1 MPNRNEHSDTAA
13 RDAFQ
18 ALVKRANKGDEDAL
32 AELRQTLSDNPQ
44 IWQAVGN
51 LALHARMVLAR
62 AIAGG
67 DQFVLD
73 SLLRYANELESSLV
87 APQSGPL
94 ERLAVQRIVAAWLE
108 CNYAALQGAEPHGET
123 LKHAKFALEIRES
136 ADKRF
141 HAAIRSLALVR
152 QMLPGNASVDHS
164 RHAALAQKP
173 INGNGDHHAVPAHLQ
188 VLFGE
193 DGQSHAPVN
202 RIAKHLAARSNGH
215 ARRLQVV
222 GEETAA
228 PGPATK

>member
-13 RDAFQ
+13 RNAFQ
-18 ALVKRANKGDEDAL
+18 ALVKQANTGDEAAL

-67 DQFVLD
+67 DQLVLD

-108 CNYAALQGAEPHGET
+108 CNYAALQGAEPRGET

-152 QMLPGNASVDHS
+152 QMLPGVDHS
-164 RHAALAQKP
+164 RQAGLAQEP

-188 VLFGE
+188 VRFGE

-202 RIAKHLAARSNGH
+202 RIAKHLAGSSNGH
-215 ARRLQVV
+215 ARRFQVV

-228 PGPATK
+228 PVPPKE

>member
-1 MPNRNEHSDTAA
+1 MLFRS
-13 RDAFQ
+13 
-18 ALVKRANKGDEDAL
+18 
-32 AELRQTLSDNPQ
+32 
-44 IWQAVGN
+44 
-51 LALHARMVLAR
+51 

-67 DQFVLD
+67 DQLVLD

-152 QMLPGNASVDHS
+152 QMLPGVDHS
-164 RHAALAQKP
+164 RQAGLAQEP

-188 VLFGE
+188 VRFGE

-202 RIAKHLAARSNGH
+202 RIAKHLAATSNGH
-215 ARRLQVV
+215 ARRFQIV

-228 PGPATK
+228 PGPAKE